1 MENKSEMIEQE
12 EIPMLDEIPALEED
26 TLVQDQ
32 APVEAEVAEIC
43 EETLTEQAPTT
54 EREPSAVTEAPRKA
68 QPQSGWQ
75 KTKVVL
81 RKIDKV
87 MDVLVNLIFRLR
99 KVIMAAPVVYYAVK
113 LAMYNQEHLPE
124 QVGINLQST
133 GEFAQYISR
142 NLAVMGPL
150 ALTASCL
157 ILMFCSRK
165 AMYSWAIS
173 VFTLALPL
181 LILISNLY
189 PA

>member
-1 MENKSEMIEQE
+1 MENTGT
-12 EIPMLDEIPALEED
+12 PVN
-26 TLVQDQ
+26 TLK
-32 APVEAEVAEIC
+32 P
-43 EETLTEQAPTT
+43 
-54 EREPSAVTEAPRKA
+54 EPGFAKVKAV
-68 QPQSGWQ
+68 
-75 KTKVVL
+75 VN
-81 RKIDKV
+81 KINRV
-87 MDVLVNLIFRLR
+87 INTIGMWLFRLR
-99 KVIMAAPVVYYAVK
+99 KFVLAAPVVYYALR
-113 LAMYNQEHLPE
+113 LASYNQEHLPE

-133 GEFAQYISR
+133 GEFAQYIGR